1 MFQFVLNNVRILTTI
16 FVTIYLL
23 VSIFFDAKLC
33 RPRQPRYTQLYHI
46 FLIYVHDMCY
56 IVHRDVLEMMFA
68 VRWSDRM
75 QWTKITRQTVHDAMT
90 GNDNDAR
97 YRKGRRY
104 ILTIGKMHARMLV
117 REDGF
122 GTIASSGTAAQS
134 AGVTSPR
141 SSP

>member
-33 RPRQPRYTQLYHI
+33 RPRQPRYIQLYHI
-46 FLIYVHDMCY
+46 FLIYRY
-56 IVHRDVLEMMFA
+56 IVHRDVLEFA

-75 QWTKITRQTVHDAMT
+75 QWTKITRQTVHDAMI

>member
-16 FVTIYLL
+16 FVTIYLP

-46 FLIYVHDMCY
+46 FLIYRY
-56 IVHRDVLEMMFA
+56 IVHRDVLEFA

-104 ILTIGKMHARMLV
+104 IYSPLV
-117 REDGF
+117 RCMREC
-122 GTIASSGTAAQS
+122 SSGKTVS
-134 AGVTSPR
+134 ER
-141 SSP
+141 SLAVELLLKALV

>member
-16 FVTIYLL
+16 FVTIYLP

-46 FLIYVHDMCY
+46 FLIYRY
-56 IVHRDVLEMMFA
+56 IVHRDVLKLA